1 MQQRR
6 RNLEQKNRI
15 IWTRYQSSQVRRQH
29 LLRETDLDK
38 AEMENIERLHEFIQE
53 ETATIDKE
61 IERISLRMQR
71 EWDLM
76 VTAGWRLD
84 VRRMARPMNV
94 LEIPE
99 ELYEN

>member
-1 MQQRR
+1 
-6 RNLEQKNRI
+6 
-15 IWTRYQSSQVRRQH
+15 
-29 LLRETDLDK
+29 
-38 AEMENIERLHEFIQE
+38 MENIERLHKFIQ

-61 IERISLRMQR
+61 IEGISLRMQI
-71 EWDLM
+71 ELDLM

-84 VRRMARPMNV
+84 VRGTARPMNV